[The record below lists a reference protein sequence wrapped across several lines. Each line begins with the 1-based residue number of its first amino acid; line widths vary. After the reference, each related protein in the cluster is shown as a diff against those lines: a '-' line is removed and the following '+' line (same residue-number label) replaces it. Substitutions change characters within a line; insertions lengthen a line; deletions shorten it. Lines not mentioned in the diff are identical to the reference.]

1 MSVLLRTTQRI
12 VASNA
17 ADGKL
22 GSIELN
28 LLLAQLVGLPLL
40 GLKQETHSQRI
51 WVSLNGACVLF
62 ALFWYLLFEM
72 YDLCLNFQDV
82 DRITQNLVLTLTHLV
97 YFMKIVNIWYHY
109 GGLKDI
115 VHRLRVITR
124 ACVLSAKQMETFHK
138 AEMEGKLVMLMYFN
152 LVLLPGVIGIVSILL
167 FPADFAGSR
176 FPYTA
181 SLPNFLPPILQHLYM
196 GLSVALLALAI
207 TTIDCL
213 NELLM
218 NQICMHLKVLNLAF
232 DELYVT
238 PDKKLRV
245 DPYNWLLSIVKYHCE
260 LIELRQQVEHIFK
273 LPVMM
278 QFVSSV
284 VIVAMTAFQ
293 VIVGDGSKSSI
304 IMDLLLCCVL
314 CQLFLYC
321 WFGNEVYE
329 QVSIFFSCLNIC
341 ISVGYLIAQSKTLST
356 SGFGCSWHDF
366 DGKCK
371 KILLIFMIN
380 AERPFLFT
388 AGGFMG
394 LTLHS
399 FTYIMSKSYSIVAV
413 LRQMYS

>member
-1 MSVLLRTTQRI
+1 MSKLMRATQRI
-12 VASNA
+12 LPSKA
-17 ADGKL
+17 AEGKL

-28 LLLAQLVGLPLL
+28 LWLAHFVGLPLL
-40 GLKQETHSQRI
+40 GLKPETRNQRI
-51 WVSLNGACVLF
+51 WVTLNGALVHFL
-62 ALFWYLLFEM
+62 LFWYVIFEL
-72 YDLCLNFQDV
+72 YDLCLNFQDL
-82 DRITQNLVLTLTHLV
+82 DKITQNLVLSLTHLV
-97 YFMKIVNIWYHY
+97 YWMKIVNIWYHY

-115 VHRLRVITR
+115 VSRLRVITR
-124 ACVLSAKQMETFHK
+124 FCVLSTKQLETFLK
-138 AEMEGKLVMLMYFN
+138 AEMEGKIVMLMYFH
-152 LVLLPGVIGIVSILL
+152 LVLLPGVIGLVSILI

-181 SLPNFLPPILQHLYM
+181 KMPNFLPPTVQHFYM

-213 NELLM
+213 NVLLM

-232 DELYVT
+232 DELHT
-238 PDKKLRV
+238 ASDQKLRV
-245 DPYNWLLSIVKYHCE
+245 DPYKWLLSIIKYHCE
-260 LIELRQQVEHIFK
+260 LIDLRQQVEYIFK
-273 LPVMM
+273 LPVML

-314 CQLFLYC
+314 FQLFLYC

-329 QVSIFFSCLNIC
+329 Q
-341 ISVGYLIAQSKTLST
+341 SKTLST
-356 SGFGCSWHDF
+356 SGFGCSWYDLN
-366 DGKCK
+366 GICK
-371 KILLIFMIN
+371 RILLIFMIN

-394 LTLHS
+394 LTLPS

-413 LRQMYS
+413 LRQMYSRS